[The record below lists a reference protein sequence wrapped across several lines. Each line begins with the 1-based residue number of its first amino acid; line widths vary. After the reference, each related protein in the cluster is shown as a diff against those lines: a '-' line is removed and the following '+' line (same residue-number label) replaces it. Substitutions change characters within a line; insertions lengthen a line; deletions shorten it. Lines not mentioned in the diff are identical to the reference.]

1 MMLARRNWQSHYAVR
16 LQDHALIG
24 SQVALNCAYLG
35 ASGFGGGLVTV
46 CSFAWIMVPL
56 IM

>member
-24 SQVALNCAYLG
+24 SQVALNCAYLS

-46 CSFAWIMVPL
+46 CSFAWIMVLL